1 MTDVVWLGKPV
12 PWKRTLGSGNR
23 RYTHPEYRAWK
34 DDFGWAAKR
43 AHDGEPWNTATA
55 VRILVAPDG
64 VRAELAPLAADPKY
78 APVFI
83 AERPKG
89 LRGDLDNYV
98 KAVLDSV
105 QGIVIVDDRLI
116 VAIWAAFVVT
126 IRI

>member
-34 DDFGWAAKR
+34 DDFGWAAKQ
-43 AHDGEPWNTATA
+43 AHVGEPWNHPTS
-55 VRILVAPDG
+55 VWIVVAPDG
-64 VRAELAPLAADPKY
+64 VRARFTPAWIGEDCVFAPA
-78 APVFI
+78 

-105 QGIVIVDDRLI
+105 QGIVIEDDRLI
-116 VAIWAAFVVT
+116 VAIVAAFVPT
-126 IRI
+126 IRT